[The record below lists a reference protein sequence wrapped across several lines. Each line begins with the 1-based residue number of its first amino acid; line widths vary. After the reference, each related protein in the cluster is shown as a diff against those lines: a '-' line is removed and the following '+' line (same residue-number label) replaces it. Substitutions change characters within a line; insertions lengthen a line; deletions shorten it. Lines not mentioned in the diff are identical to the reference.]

1 LGAASAADSLTW
13 REVVITTWQDK
24 TAPAATRRLMGCSDY

>member
-1 LGAASAADSLTW
+1 VHGGG
-13 REVVITTWQDK
+13 VITTWQDK